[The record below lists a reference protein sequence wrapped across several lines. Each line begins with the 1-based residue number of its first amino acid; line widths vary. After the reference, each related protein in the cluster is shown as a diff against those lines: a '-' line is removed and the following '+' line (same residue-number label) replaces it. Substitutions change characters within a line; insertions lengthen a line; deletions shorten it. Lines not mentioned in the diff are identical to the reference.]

1 MDLRLTGGCACGH
14 IRYELLAEPMF
25 VHCCHCLNC
34 QRQTGSAFSSHAMI
48 ETDRIRLL
56 SGEPEPTSVPTGSG
70 DTHDIYSC
78 PGCRVAVWSD
88 YGNKSWE
95 RLIKIGT
102 LDDSSALRPQAHIFT
117 LSKVPWLVIPSDVP
131 SFDEFY
137 DLPTLWPAA
146 SLDRKVAAEKAHV
159 QSQL

>member
-1 MDLRLTGGCACGH
+1 
-14 IRYELLAEPMF
+14 
-25 VHCCHCLNC
+25 
-34 QRQTGSAFSSHAMI
+34 MI